1 MRTSPSGR
9 ALRCGEVSVAI
20 RWKPILVTAA
30 FVGSVLVVDD
40 ATTARSGDFDR
51 PTPPARS
58 TALATAVPTANPT
71 VIPTADPTADA
82 TGEPIPHRDDM
93 GVIQTTGT
101 LGRTVALTF
110 DDGPSPKHTPE
121 VLDILDQHDVKATFC
136 LVGTSAKEH
145 PELVKRI
152 ADRGHTLCDHTNTH
166 DLELA
171 DRTQTEVRTEIGST
185 VEYIRAA
192 VPDAEVPF
200 YRAPG
205 GNFSADVIAIAA
217 AFGQQ
222 PLGWSVDP
230 RDWTDSG
237 ADEIR
242 TTVLELTAPGSV
254 VLLHDGGG
262 DQSETVDA
270 LDGIIA
276 ALRAAGYEFVI
287 PSS

>member
-1 MRTSPSGR
+1 M
-9 ALRCGEVSVAI
+9 
-20 RWKPILVTAA
+20 LVTAA

-58 TALATAVPTANPT
+58 TASAAAVPA
-71 VIPTADPTADA
+71 ADPTAVSTADS
-82 TGEPIPHRDDM
+82 TGEPVPHRDDM

-101 LGRTVALTF
+101 PGRTVALTF

-121 VLDILDQHDVKATFC
+121 VLDILGQHDVKATFC

-145 PELVKRI
+145 PELVKKI
-152 ADRGHTLCDHTNTH
+152 ANRGHTLCDHTNTH
-166 DLELA
+166 DLELPG
-171 DRTQTEVRTEIGST
+171 RTETQVRTEIGST

-205 GNFSADVIAIAA
+205 GNFSAEVIAVAA
-217 AFGQQ
+217 AYGQQ

-237 ADEIR
+237 ADEIL
-242 TTVLELTAPGSV
+242 TTVLDLTAPGSV